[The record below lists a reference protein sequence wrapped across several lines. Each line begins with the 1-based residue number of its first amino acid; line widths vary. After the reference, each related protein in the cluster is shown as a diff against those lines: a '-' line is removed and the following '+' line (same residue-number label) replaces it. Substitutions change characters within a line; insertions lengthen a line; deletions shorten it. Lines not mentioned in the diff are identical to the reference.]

1 MLDKNFYGTVK
12 EKLIEEEG
20 YEEEIYQCTQG
31 YNTVGV
37 GHNID
42 ANPLPIGIL
51 KLLFEGKKAMAL
63 DVLFKHDI
71 QKVIIQLDRVFPW
84 WREKEDGIKL
94 FMIDFVFNIGIGTAK
109 KFKNTMRYIEMNKYR
124 KASKGLMNSRY
135 ARQVPNRAKR
145 NAKLIASAKKA

>member
-1 MLDKNFYGTVK
+1 MLDKNFYGRVK
-12 EKLIEEEG
+12 AKLIVEEG
-20 YEEEIYQCTQG
+20 FEEEIYKCTQG

-71 QKVIIQLDRVFPW
+71 QKVIVQLDRVFPW
-84 WREKEDGIKL
+84 WRDKEDDIRL
-94 FMIDFVFNIGIGTAK
+94 FMIDFVFNVGIGTAK
-109 KFKNTMRYIEMNKYR
+109 KFKNTMRYIEMNKYK